1 MKKIILLIMRQMPII
16 FGCCLL
22 FTTIMAL
29 IPAPEIPDVFNFWDK
44 AQHVLAFITLTIMAS
59 FVFSRKLKT
68 AYLGLFSYGASIEL
82 MQMFFT
88 TTRVGEIS
96 DFIADSFGISIG
108 FCIYLLANKF
118 IIHLSSK

>member
-1 MKKIILLIMRQMPII
+1 MTKIILLIVRQMPII
-16 FGCCLL
+16 FSCCLL

-29 IPAPEIPDVFNFWDK
+29 IPVPEIPDVFNFWDK
-44 AQHVLAFITLTIMAS
+44 AQHALAFITLTVMAS
-59 FVFSRKLKT
+59 FVLPQKLKT
-68 AYLGLFSYGASIEL
+68 AYLGLILYGASIEF

-88 TTRVGEIS
+88 TTRVGELS
-96 DFIADSFGISIG
+96 DLIADSFGISIG